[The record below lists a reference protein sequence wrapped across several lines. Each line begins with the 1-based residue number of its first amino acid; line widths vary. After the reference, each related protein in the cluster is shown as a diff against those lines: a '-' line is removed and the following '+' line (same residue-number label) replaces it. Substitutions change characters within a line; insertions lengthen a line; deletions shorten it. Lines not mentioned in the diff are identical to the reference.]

1 MSEIRGNTESGPKA
15 PITFQVSEKE
25 SIFAQI
31 TGLWRY
37 REMIWNLVVRDL
49 KVKYKG
55 SALGFLWSFLNPLIL
70 MTLYWII
77 FTKLAPDMKR
87 DIPTISGNE
96 VNYGIFLISS
106 MWPWMAFQGAVAKS
120 APIFILNDSLIKKVY
135 FPREVLPVATV
146 MSEFVNFLFGIG
158 IFLVILIFTG
168 YQPTIS
174 FLLFP
179 VMLYVLVAFTLGCS
193 LLVSVMDVF
202 YRDTEQILNS
212 FLTILFFATP
222 IIYSVTLVRE
232 KLLGTYAELS
242 EFLIWRNQVLS
253 HVYFANP
260 LAWIIPYTRYTLLGG
275 LQLIKAHVIIIMVV
289 ASTLFLLFAYWRFKA
304 IEHRIVEEV

>member
-1 MSEIRGNTESGPKA
+1 MID
-15 PITFQVSEKE
+15 QVRN
-25 SIFAQI
+25 
-31 TGLWRY
+31 LWKY

-87 DIPTISGNE
+87 DIPMIGGRE
-96 VNYGIFLISS
+96 LNYGIFLIAS

-120 APIFILNDSLIKKVY
+120 APTFILNDSLIKKVY
-135 FPREVLPVATV
+135 FPREVLPIATV
-146 MSEFVNFLFGIG
+146 TSEFVNFLFGIA
-158 IFLVILIFTG
+158 ILFVILLVTR
-168 YQPTIS
+168 YQPAFS
-174 FLLFP
+174 LLWFP
-179 VMLYVLVAFTLGCS
+179 VMLYVLICFTLGCA
-193 LLVSVMDVF
+193 LLISVMDVF

-222 IIYSVTLVRE
+222 IIYSVSLVRQ
-232 KLLGTYAELS
+232 KLLGTYEGMTAIK
-242 EFLIWRNQVLS
+242 IWRNQMLS

-260 LAWIIPYTRYTLLGG
+260 LAWIIPYTRYSLLGG
-275 LQLIKAHVIIIMVV
+275 WELIEPYVVLIMLVG
-289 ASTLFLLFAYWRFKA
+289 STLFLMFAYWRFKA

>member
-1 MSEIRGNTESGPKA
+1 ML
-15 PITFQVSEKE
+15 
-25 SIFAQI
+25 QI
-31 TGLWRY
+31 KNLWKY

-70 MTLYWII
+70 MALYWII

-87 DIPTISGNE
+87 EIPTVSGRE

-120 APIFILNDSLIKKVY
+120 APTFILNDALIKKVY

-146 MSEFVNFLFGIG
+146 VSEFVNFLFG
-158 IFLVILIFTG
+158 FAILFVLLFALR

-174 FLLFP
+174 LIWFP
-179 VMLYVLVAFTLGCS
+179 VVLYVLFCFTLGCS

-222 IIYSVTLVRE
+222 IIYSVALVRQ
-232 KLLGTYAELS
+232 KLLGTYEGMS
-242 EFLIWRNQVLS
+242 EFLIWRNVMLS
-253 HVYFANP
+253 KVYFANP
-260 LAWIIPYTRYTLLGG
+260 LAWIIPYIRYSLLGG
-275 LQLIKAHVIIIMVV
+275 WELIVPWVGLVMIVG
-289 ASTLFLLFAYWRFKA
+289 STLFLLVAYSWFKS

>member
-1 MSEIRGNTESGPKA
+1 MID
-15 PITFQVSEKE
+15 QVRN
-25 SIFAQI
+25 
-31 TGLWRY
+31 LWKY

-87 DIPTISGNE
+87 DIPTIGGRE
-96 VNYGIFLISS
+96 LNYGIFLIAS

-120 APIFILNDSLIKKVY
+120 APTFILNDSLIKKVY
-135 FPREVLPVATV
+135 FPREVLPIATV
-146 MSEFVNFLFGIG
+146 TSEFVNFLFGIA
-158 IFLVILIFTG
+158 ILFVILLVTR
-168 YQPTIS
+168 YQPAFS
-174 FLLFP
+174 LLWFP
-179 VMLYVLVAFTLGCS
+179 VMLYVLICFTLGCA
-193 LLVSVMDVF
+193 LLISVLDVF

-222 IIYSVTLVRE
+222 IIYSVSLVRQ
-232 KLLGTYAELS
+232 KLLGTYEGMTAIK
-242 EFLIWRNQVLS
+242 IWRNQMLS

-260 LAWIIPYTRYTLLGG
+260 LAWIIPYTRYSLLGAWD
-275 LQLIKAHVIIIMVV
+275 LIEPYVVLIMLVG
-289 ASTLFLLFAYWRFKA
+289 STLFLIFAYWRFKA